1 MLLIMTIMMMT
12 VYLIA
17 ITSHFLI
24 SAEFAVFILLE
35 IFIGIDK
42 FQNFEN
48 SAMYYSMAFSNW
60 NNEVCLSE

>member
-1 MLLIMTIMMMT
+1 MMMT

-24 SAEFAVFILLE
+24 SAEFAVFILLK

-42 FQNFEN
+42 FQNF
-48 SAMYYSMAFSNW
+48 
-60 NNEVCLSE
+60 